1 MNNNDDRMFIIIG
14 QWNVPEILFPL
25 LVVVLQNNTVMLL
38 IANNLLQSN
47 IERNINKIEK
57 RDHRLFN

>member
-1 MNNNDDRMFIIIG
+1 MNNNADRMFIIIG
-14 QWNVPEILFPL
+14 QWNVLEILFPL